1 MKSARSGFLPLLM
14 LLLAGCSNDATTS
27 AQFAASQTPAA
38 PGLVQLAQ
46 RTVSGSQVQV
56 DVVIRGP
63 EPGLDL
69 SAFRFAIRISDPTS
83 VRFLPQ
89 SSYQQ
94 SALVAAAGQTI
105 AIDVDNSDPTL
116 VKVEVE
122 KVGGGPGNGVASPS
136 AVVIGLTF
144 EVLGTGGSTLSFTG
158 LGGSPAQ
165 ALDSNGGLIDGVLF
179 DLGSASLG
187 GVRTGGGGY

>member
-1 MKSARSGFLPLLM
+1 MDRVRFISLTLVV

-144 EVLGTGGSTLSFTG
+144 EVLGTGCSTL
-158 LGGSPAQ
+158 
-165 ALDSNGGLIDGVLF
+165 
-179 DLGSASLG
+179 AS
-187 GVRTGGGGY
+187 T